1 MDLSDTVP
9 SLVDV
14 LDRPPPGEE
23 AAAAADEAARRA
35 AEAAAAEARARAA
48 ADRAA
53 AAAAA
58 VQAERSRPDW
68 HPLAEPPLG
77 SGGRGGD
84 GGGVQLRAHSS
95 GARPATSDAQPPV
108 QAALADAPLRGD
120 SCFSLL
126 DDDDDEEGQSPTLAA
141 GTRLRAFRSP
151 KLGPRASPTPAV
163 ASSQPGAHLDMEPL
177 TLSTAAMHVSPL
189 PEQAEPAPPPV
200 PVAAPPAA
208 APTYDDPLR
217 AAAAEAEARTAAAAR
232 AAAQAPPLPMLL
244 ADASMGV
251 GGPLAFPMVA
261 HPHGHGHGH
270 GQARAPPPKRRA
282 RRADVAL
289 RELLKVCAA
298 RGEERYDAR
307 SRVALRRVARH
318 LRLTKADVTA
328 LEAEI
333 GAALPL
339 ISLWPSVLK
348 PTAPA
353 ASANSS
359 SSELGELGT
368 GDGDGEG
375 GAAPEAGA
383 PPPQWVGTDWLIAPL
398 DAARADPEGNSTM
411 DEATYNRNYKVA
423 AAAAAGAGLLA
434 LTGGLAAPAILAGAA
449 TMLPAGA
456 VAMGGG
462 AGFVAGAAITGGFS
476 VAGGSVAA
484 SSMAKRTAPLREFT
498 FTPVVNDADGQPA
511 LQHAR
516 LAVTLCVSG
525 WLTDPEDFVRP
536 WEPLSGLDAERIA
549 VVWETAELL
558 KLGAAL
564 KAAVGDIGVAEL
576 VKHGAMHT
584 AVQGLLAA
592 VALPATV
599 LTAASFIDNSWAR
612 CLDRADQAA
621 TLLAVA
627 LAEGAWYHRRPVTL
641 LGYSLGAR
649 IVFGAMQRLAAQG
662 LSGIVETV
670 VLFGAPIT
678 AVPAEWDAVRQ
689 VTAGRLVNV
698 FSENDWM
705 LGLAYRASA
714 LSAGVAGLK
723 AVAAEGVENIDVS
736 HLVKGHTQYPTMLP
750 QLLRLISQAAVR
762 RGSNQAMPLPPA

>member
-1 MDLSDTVP
+1 
-9 SLVDV
+9 
-14 LDRPPPGEE
+14 
-23 AAAAADEAARRA
+23 
-35 AEAAAAEARARAA
+35 
-48 ADRAA
+48 
-53 AAAAA
+53 
-58 VQAERSRPDW
+58 
-68 HPLAEPPLG
+68 
-77 SGGRGGD
+77 
-84 GGGVQLRAHSS
+84 
-95 GARPATSDAQPPV
+95 
-108 QAALADAPLRGD
+108 
-120 SCFSLL
+120 
-126 DDDDDEEGQSPTLAA
+126 
-141 GTRLRAFRSP
+141 
-151 KLGPRASPTPAV
+151 
-163 ASSQPGAHLDMEPL
+163 MEPL
-177 TLSTAAMHVSPL
+177 TLSTEAMHVSPL
-189 PEQAEPAPPPV
+189 PAAQEEHAPPPIAPAAPPPV
-200 PVAAPPAA
+200 
-208 APTYDDPLR
+208 APTFDDPLR
-217 AAAAEAEARTAAAAR
+217 AAAAEAEARNEAAAR
-232 AAAQAPPLPMLL
+232 AAVQAPPLPMLL
-244 ADASMGV
+244 ADASMAV
-251 GGPLAFPMVA
+251 GQLAFPMA
-261 HPHGHGHGH
+261 SHPHGHGRGPP
-270 GQARAPPPKRRA
+270 RPPPPKRRA

-348 PTAPA
+348 PSKPA
-353 ASANSS
+353 A
-359 SSELGELGT
+359 T
-368 GDGDGEG
+368 GD
-375 GAAPEAGA
+375 EAGEQGGGDVDEA
-383 PPPQWVGTDWLIAPL
+383 DAGVSEQWVGTDWLIAPL
-398 DAARADPEGNSTM
+398 DAARADPEGSSTM

-434 LTGGLAAPAILAGAA
+434 ITGGLAAPAILAGAA
-449 TMLPAGA
+449 TILPAGA

-462 AGFVAGAAITGGFS
+462 AGFMAGAAITGGFS

-498 FTPVVNDADGQPA
+498 FTPVLNDADGQPA

-525 WLTDPEDFVRP
+525 WLTDTDDFVRP

-584 AVQGLLAA
+584 AVQGILSA

-627 LAEGAWYHRRPVTL
+627 LMEGSWYHRRPVTL

-662 LSGIVETV
+662 ASGIVETV
-670 VLFGAPIT
+670 VLFGAPVT
-678 AVPAEWDAVRQ
+678 AVAADWDAVRQ

-698 FSENDWM
+698 YSENDWM

-714 LSAGVAGLK
+714 LSAGVAGLR
-723 AVAAEGVENIDVS
+723 AVGAEGVENIDVS
-736 HLVKGHTQYPTMLP
+736 HLVRGHTAYPSMLP
-750 QLLRLISQAAVR
+750 QLLRLISTNTAR
-762 RGSNQAMPLPPA
+762 RGSNAMPLPPA